1 MADATARTTSSS
13 LTAAFAVGAVRA
25 HRHRRLLSRRAWTWL
40 HEGST
45 TRPGR
50 WDLPAKK
57 KQKAA
62 AESGKAVKVKKK
74 KTSRGK

>member
-1 MADATARTTSSS
+1 
-13 LTAAFAVGAVRA
+13 
-25 HRHRRLLSRRAWTWL
+25 
-40 HEGST
+40 
-45 TRPGR
+45 
-50 WDLPAKK
+50 LPAKK